1 MAWIAHLIGTRRAPG
16 CLYGSTAA
24 KSEARQQR
32 QALEE
37 KASKQDT
44 NKSTQ
49 KHSRSASDSTSQ
61 AESSKLKK
69 LKQTPLKAYRNLDMP
84 FSANDI
90 AAIEAQILHATISA
104 NLPFRAFEDPEVLE
118 LLCMLRTAAPDIMPS
133 RKVVSGQLLDEAAQK
148 VKAKLEKV
156 LVGKEIGLSYVLSLA
171 TQVQSE
177 MDC

>member
-1 MAWIAHLIGTRRAPG
+1 M
-16 CLYGSTAA
+16 YGSTAA

-32 QALEE
+32 QVLEE

-49 KHSRSASDSTSQ
+49 KHSFSESDPTSQ
-61 AESSKLKK
+61 AEGLKPKK
-69 LKQTPLKAYRNLDMP
+69 LKQTPLKADRNLDMP

-90 AAIEAQILHATISA
+90 AAIEAQTLHVTISA
-104 NLPFRAFEDPEVLE
+104 NLLFCAFEDPKVLE
-118 LLCMLRTAAPDIMPS
+118 LLCMLCTAAPDIMPS
-133 RKVVSGQLLDEAAQK
+133 WKVVSGRLLDEAAQK

-156 LVGKEIGLSYVLSLA
+156 LVGKEIGLLYILSLA
-171 TQVQSE
+171 TQVQNK